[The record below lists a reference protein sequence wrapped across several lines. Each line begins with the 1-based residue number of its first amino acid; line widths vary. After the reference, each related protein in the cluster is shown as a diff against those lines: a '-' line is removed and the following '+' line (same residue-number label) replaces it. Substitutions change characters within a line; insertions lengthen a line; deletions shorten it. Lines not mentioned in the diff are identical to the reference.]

1 MPTYE
6 YECENCGNRI
16 TMIRSIS
23 EKETEYDCP
32 ECGTTLTRI
41 WNTPGIVF
49 KGGGWGGQG

>member
-6 YECENCGNRI
+6 YSCDKCGNLTTI
-16 TMIRSIS
+16 LRSVD
-23 EKETEYDCP
+23 EAAQEYTCSDC
-32 ECGTTLTRI
+32 GNVLTRV

>member
-23 EKETEYDCP
+23 EKESEYDCP